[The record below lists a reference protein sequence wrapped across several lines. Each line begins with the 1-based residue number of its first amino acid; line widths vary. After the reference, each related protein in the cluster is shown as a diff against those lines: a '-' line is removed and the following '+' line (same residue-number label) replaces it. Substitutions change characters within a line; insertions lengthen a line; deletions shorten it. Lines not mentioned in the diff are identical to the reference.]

1 MTEDVPATLRPP
13 VPLAL
18 AKAVESVP
26 AEAALPGG
34 SVYEPKWDGY
44 RACALIGP
52 DGASLWSRQGKELS
66 KYFPELLEALEGQVP
81 PDCVL
86 DGEAVVWSG
95 DRLDFDA
102 LQRRLV
108 ASRAGLPALVREQ
121 PASFVAFDLLAVAG
135 HDIRDTPLQR
145 RRELLE
151 QLAAD
156 WVPPLNLSPIT
167 RERAQAL
174 RWFEELHHAGLE
186 GLVVKGA
193 GQSYQGGVRQWIKVK
208 RRQSLDVVCGA
219 VIGPMERPRYVVV
232 GLPVE
237 GRLRIVGRSSPLA
250 AKAARELAAYLRPPH
265 GPHPWPEVITETML
279 NRFSKDKG
287 PVTLTLVEPLVVEI
301 SADVAWTGNA
311 FRHAVRYVRSRPEL
325 AAESVE
331 PPDRRGP
338 GFQPQPETQPGR
350 D

>member
-1 MTEDVPATLRPP
+1 MTEDVPPALHPP
-13 VPLAL
+13 VSLAL
-18 AKAVESVP
+18 AKAVDAIP

-34 SVYEPKWDGY
+34 SRYEPKWDGY
-44 RACALIGP
+44 RACALV
-52 DGASLWSRQGKELS
+52 GAGGVSLWSRQGKELS
-66 KYFPELLEALEGQVP
+66 RYFPELLEALARQVP
-81 PDCVL
+81 PGCVL

-108 ASRAGLPALVREQ
+108 ASKAGLPALVRDR

-135 HDIRDTPLQR
+135 HDIRDSPLEQ

-151 QLAAD
+151 QLAAG
-156 WVPPLNLSPIT
+156 WEPPLNLSPIT
-167 RERAQAL
+167 QDRTQAL
-174 RWFEELHHAGLE
+174 DWFEELHHAGLE

-219 VIGPMERPRYVVV
+219 VIGPMDRPQYVVA

-237 GRLRIVGRSSPLA
+237 GRLRIVGRSTALA
-250 AKAARELAAYLRPPH
+250 TKASRELAPYLQSPKDA
-265 GPHPWPEVITETML
+265 HPWPEVITETTL

-287 PVTLTLVEPLVVEI
+287 PIALTLVEPLVVEI

-311 FRHAVRYVRSRPEL
+311 FRHSVRYLRPRPEL
-325 AAESVE
+325 SPGEV
-331 PPDRRGP
+331 PLPDR
-338 GFQPQPETQPGR
+338 
-350 D
+350 

>member
-1 MTEDVPATLRPP
+1 MTEDVPASLRPP

-34 SVYEPKWDGY
+34 SVYEPKWDGF
-44 RACALIGP
+44 RMCALIGT
-52 DGASLWSRQGKELS
+52 GGVSLWSRQGKDLTR
-66 KYFPELLEALEGQVP
+66 YFPDLVEALAEQVP
-81 PDCVL
+81 PGCVL
-86 DGEAVVWSG
+86 DGEAVMWTA

-108 ASRAGLPALVREQ
+108 APKAGLPILVRER

-135 HDIRDTPLQR
+135 HDIREAPLSQ

-151 QLAAD
+151 QLVGD
-156 WVPPLNLSPIT
+156 WEPPLNLSPAT
-167 RERAQAL
+167 RDRTQAL
-174 RWFEELHHAGLE
+174 TWFGELHHAGLE

-193 GQSYQGGVRQWIKVK
+193 AQSYQPVRQWVKVK
-208 RRQSLDVVCGA
+208 RRESLDVVCAA
-219 VIGPMERPRYVVV
+219 VIGPLDRPQYIVA

-237 GRLRIVGRSSPLA
+237 GRLRIVGRSTALT
-250 AKAARELAAYLRPPH
+250 AKAAADLAAFLHPPRS
-265 GPHPWPEVITETML
+265 PHPWPEVITETTL

-311 FRHAVRYVRSRPEL
+311 FRHALRYVRPRPEL
-325 AAESVE
+325 EAENVE
-331 PPDRRGP
+331 L
-338 GFQPQPETQPGR
+338 PGR
-350 D
+350 